1 MTTESGATTAEDL
14 TTSDNVVGASVG
26 GFFARDNYSNDEL
39 IAATKVTNAKVYNK
53 DGDKIGWLDEV
64 VLNKHTGQVEYVVLA
79 VGGFLGIGERYHPLP
94 WSMLRYDVELSGYV
108 VDIDRDQLEG
118 APSYAATEEV
128 DWADRQWGQRLS
140 DYYGVR
146 PYWAEIA

>member
-1 MTTESGATTAEDL
+1 MATSPVAPGVAIEETAQ
-14 TTSDNVVGASVG
+14 
-26 GFFARDNYSNDEL
+26 L
-39 IAATKVTNAKVYNK
+39 IAAAKVGGTPVYNRRGERLGTVE
-53 DGDKIGWLDEV
+53 DVMLDKRSGRV
-64 VLNKHTGQVEYVVLA
+64 AYA
-79 VGGFLGIGERYHPLP
+79 VMAFGGFLGIGERYHPLP